1 MGAPAR
7 PHASPASARGFTLLE
22 LLVVVFIMGILA
34 AMFTLSVGAAGGTDR
49 ELRREGERL
58 ESLIRLALEDAGFQ
72 ARELGL
78 RFYPGRYEFSVLDRG
93 ENLFD
98 AADDQWVPITVD
110 LLASR
115 ELPAVFRFELEI
127 EGRRVNLERSEQDV
141 AKRYEPQLVIYSSGD
156 LSDAFRV
163 IVESREESRR
173 YSLSVDTDGRTELI
187 RDAA

>member
-1 MGAPAR
+1 MRTHPAP
-7 PHASPASARGFTLLE
+7 SPARGFTLLE

-34 AMFTLSVGAAGGTDR
+34 AMFTLSVGTAGGADR
-49 ELRREGERL
+49 ELRREAERL

-98 AADDQWVPITVD
+98 AADDQWVPITTD
-110 LLASR
+110 LLAAR
-115 ELPAVFRFELEI
+115 ELPPVFLVELEI

-141 AKRYEPQLVIYSSGD
+141 AKRYEPQVFIFSSGE
-156 LSDAFRV
+156 LSDAFTV
-163 IVESREESRR
+163 TVGSREESRSYTLR
-173 YSLSVDTDGRTELI
+173 VDTEGRTELV